1 MGKKFKWGIIGTGG
15 IAGAFAND
23 LRYLNDHAVAAVG
36 SRALSSAHNFSSK
49 FPGCVGYPSYSELV
63 ADPDLD
69 GIYIATPHNFHAEHT
84 ILALKAGK
92 PVLCEKPFAINVN
105 EVELMVNVATQN
117 QLTLIEAMWTRFLPH
132 IDKVREIISSGVL
145 GDIHTLQAD
154 HGQRLSDSNN
164 PRIWEPALGGGA
176 LLDLGIYVVSFAHL
190 ILGVPTMITAKS
202 TFTDKG
208 VDSQTSAIFEYS
220 NDAQA
225 ILNTTLK
232 NATTCT
238 AIVSGDKGRLEIDG
252 AFYKPTSMRVV
263 LYDGTTTE
271 YSNHYKG
278 HGLREQAIEFA
289 RCVRSGLIQSSMM
302 SHNESIAVMRSMD
315 EIRMQ
320 VGFHYPNEG

>member
-1 MGKKFKWGIIGTGG
+1 MKKKFKWGIIGTGG

-23 LRYLNDHAVAAVG
+23 LSYLNDHTVAAVG
-36 SRALSSAHNFSSK
+36 SRALTSAHNFSSK
-49 FPGCVGYPSYSELV
+49 YPGCVGYPSYSELV

-69 GIYIATPHNFHAEHT
+69 GIYIATPNNFHAKHT
-84 ILALKAGK
+84 VLALKAGK

-132 IDKVREIISSGVL
+132 IEKVREIITSGVL
-145 GDIHTLQAD
+145 GNIHTLQAD
-154 HGQRLSDSNN
+154 HGQRLSDSKN
-164 PRIWEPALGGGA
+164 PRIWEPSLGGGA

-190 ILGVPTMITAKS
+190 ILGVPTKITAKS

-208 VDSQTSAIFEYS
+208 VDSQTSAIFEYK

-225 ILNTTLK
+225 ILNTTLN
-232 NATTCT
+232 NATTCG
-238 AIVSGDKGRLEIDG
+238 AIVSGVKGWLEIDG

-289 RCVRSGLIQSSMM
+289 RCVRSGSIQSSMM

-320 VGFHYPNEG
+320 VGLHYPNEG